1 MDNHQRDLLMK
12 YPILNQNVQEKVTS
26 NPAPSSPLLV
36 PRTSL
41 PFSDCFWYLASSKP
55 KQEARAVENLTNQDI
70 QAFCPM
76 VKVEKLLRGNK
87 VLVDEALFTGYIF
100 INLSQQSSLWHKV
113 RSSRGV
119 RDWVRFAG
127 KVAKVPSDLVEN
139 LLEVNLSSDNPI
151 IINRF
156 NQGEK
161 VRILSGPFSGLGAI
175 FEKDDGEK
183 RSMILVEFLGQKSR
197 LTLPNDQI
205 IAN

>member
-1 MDNHQRDLLMK
+1 MDSQSGVN
-12 YPILNQNVQEKVTS
+12 
-26 NPAPSSPLLV
+26 NPAPSSPR
-36 PRTSL
+36 PSPNT
-41 PFSDCFWYLASSKP
+41 FWYLASSKP
-55 KQEARAVENLTNQDI
+55 KQENRAVENLSNQDI

-76 VKVEKLLRGNK
+76 IKVEKLHRGNK

-100 INLSQQSSLWHKV
+100 ISLSQQSPLWHKV

-127 KVAKVPSDLVEN
+127 KVAKLPSDLVEN
-139 LLEVNLSSDNPI
+139 LLKINLASDNPI

-161 VRILSGPFSGLGAI
+161 VQILSGPFSGLSAI

-183 RSMILVEFLGQKSR
+183 RSMIFVEFLGQKSR

>member
-1 MDNHQRDLLMK
+1 MK
-12 YPILNQNVQEKVTS
+12 YQILNQTIQEKVTP
-26 NPAPSSPLLV
+26 NPAPSSKLL
-36 PRTSL
+36 TSRSSL
-41 PFSDCFWYLASSKP
+41 SSAKSCWYLAASKP

-76 VKVEKLLRGNK
+76 IKVEKLRRGNR

-100 INLSQQSSLWHKV
+100 INLSQQSSLWPKV

-119 RDWVRFAG
+119 RDWVKFAG
-127 KVAKVPSDLVEN
+127 NVAKLPDN
-139 LLEVNLSSDNPI
+139 LMDSLLKINLSTDNPI
-151 IINRF
+151 IVNRF
-156 NQGEK
+156 NPGEK
-161 VRILSGPFSGLGAI
+161 LRILSGPFSGLSAI

-205 IAN
+205 ISN